1 MEVNTG
7 EVFLAHNKY
16 MKPPKPKFHLCV
28 SKDKYFL
35 INTKPGH
42 YNQLITPND
51 CSFLEYNSYLNL
63 TTVRTEPIKDFKVIK
78 KEQLSKCCIE
88 KIILKLM
95 IVPSIPPIQK
105 NEIINLLESCLK

>member
-1 MEVNTG
+1 MDVKTG

-16 MKPPKPKFHLCV
+16 MNPPKPKFHLCI

-35 INTKPGH
+35 INTKAGY

-51 CSFLEYNSYLNL
+51 CSLLHYDSYLNL
-63 TTVRTEPIKDFKVIK
+63 TTVRTEPIRDLKIIK
-78 KEQLSKCCIE
+78 KEELSRCCIE
-88 KIILKLM
+88 RIIEKLK

-105 NEIINLLESCLK
+105 KEIIENLKTCLI